1 MQLIQKKKGKATKRK
16 EMVQIENMWQ
26 DGRFKHNHIDI
37 ITLNVSVLNISTK
50 STDSQMNKK
59 ERSDFM
65 LFTVNSF

>member
-26 DGRFKHNHIDI
+26 DSRFKHNHIDI

-50 STDSQMNKK
+50 STDS
-59 ERSDFM
+59 
-65 LFTVNSF
+65 